1 MLPHC
6 TGSNGPAQVDLVIP
20 VEPCVEKLLLSVECF
35 CKEVHTVK
43 ESNTYLLV
51 KVIHRTFAAS
61 QNVVKP
67 WIWIFSYENIAKL
80 YMSVCETC
88 LPTNNLTAI
97 FLKSGAMPAPTKLQN
112 STNLGQGSLGSTQ
125 LSQFQS
131 TL

>member
-1 MLPHC
+1 MWGRRKVGGVFIQDLLKENVSFCSCQNLGRGQLPHC
-6 TGSNGPAQVDLVIP
+6 SDSDGPVQVDLVIP

-67 WIWIFSYENIAKL
+67 WIWIFSYEK
-80 YMSVCETC
+80 
-88 LPTNNLTAI
+88 
-97 FLKSGAMPAPTKLQN
+97 Q
-112 STNLGQGSLGSTQ
+112 
-125 LSQFQS
+125 
-131 TL
+131 

>member
-1 MLPHC
+1 MGGGVFIQDLLFLPKSGEGAIAPLHWPD
-6 TGSNGPAQVDLVIP
+6 SDGPVQVDLVIP

-67 WIWIFSYENIAKL
+67 WIWIFSYENIAK
-80 YMSVCETC
+80 VIDTRVH
-88 LPTNNLTAI
+88 NLCP
-97 FLKSGAMPAPTKLQN
+97 G
-112 STNLGQGSLGSTQ
+112 
-125 LSQFQS
+125 
-131 TL
+131 

>member
-1 MLPHC
+1 MSIHDLLKETFPSVPVKIWRRGNC
-6 TGSNGPAQVDLVIP
+6 PTGSNGPVVQVDSVIP

-67 WIWIFSYENIAKL
+67 WIWIFSYENVAK
-80 YMSVCETC
+80 VIHDTI
-88 LPTNNLTAI
+88 T
-97 FLKSGAMPAPTKLQN
+97 
-112 STNLGQGSLGSTQ
+112 
-125 LSQFQS
+125 
-131 TL
+131 